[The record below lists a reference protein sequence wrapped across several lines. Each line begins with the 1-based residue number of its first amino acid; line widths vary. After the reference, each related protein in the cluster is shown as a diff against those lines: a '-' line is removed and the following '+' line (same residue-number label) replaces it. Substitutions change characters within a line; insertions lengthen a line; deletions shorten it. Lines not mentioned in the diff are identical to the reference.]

1 MGEFV
6 VMEKPVVPKWYEM
19 FGLVYIMEEG
29 VGIRN
34 LRLAFIFVLY
44 SSAVTLTIWTILM
57 EAIVLQD

>member
-44 SSAVTLTIWTILM
+44 SSAVTLTI
-57 EAIVLQD
+57 